1 MWPPPWLV
9 ALLVSLSGPI
19 RRALDAIGQW
29 VSGLVGTIHRVL
41 GGIRI
46 AWNLLYS
53 RARGGVAA
61 LGHALSELYS
71 TAWWIIHVWAP
82 RQFLYWN
89 NRISRWVLDGIHK
102 LDRLARGLVAALERW
117 VRDRLNGL
125 WDTLGKVR
133 QWFLDRI
140 HEIWATLVRVRDIVF
155 GLLTSPARLAEW
167 VIAAIVAALWRYA
180 FRQRDRIASWF
191 LRTSPAFTLWL
202 ARTLDDI
209 IGRIL

>member
-1 MWPPPWLV
+1 MPPWV
-9 ALLVSLSGPI
+9 IALLANLASPI
-19 RRALDAIGQW
+19 RRALDAVGQW

-46 AWNLLYS
+46 SWNLLYS
-53 RARGGVAA
+53 RVRGGIAA

-71 TAWWIIHVWAP
+71 TAWWIIHVWVP
-82 RQFLYWN
+82 KQLLYWN

-102 LDRLARGLVAALERW
+102 LDRLARGLVADLRSWASRAI
-117 VRDRLNGL
+117 NGL
-125 WDTLGKVR
+125 WDTLNKVR
-133 QWFLDRI
+133 RWAIDRI
-140 HEIWATLVRVRDIVF
+140 NEIWRTLVRVRDIVLA
-155 GLLTSPARLAEW
+155 LLTSPARLAEW
-167 VIAAIVAALWRYA
+167 VIAAIVSALWRYA

-202 ARTLDDI
+202 ARTLDSI